1 MPYRQPL
8 LMLLVLTLS
17 SAARA
22 QEDQS
27 PEALMDR
34 ALALRAED
42 REEEAHPLLVR
53 AFEASGTP
61 RARAQLALSHQAL
74 GHWREAYEGL
84 TLALATEDP
93 WIASRREPLEGA
105 LATVRAHVA
114 LLTVVGEPAG
124 AEVLLDAEPR
134 GSLPLPG
141 PLAVD
146 PGTVS
151 LELRMQGRAPEVRVL
166 ALAAGESHTERV
178 SLAAGGASASSG
190 GGSSATPW
198 IVGSLSAGVVIAGAL
213 MLGFGRADAAAVEG
227 APVGTE
233 WASVSDAAER
243 APILSGVGITAL
255 AAGAIGVAAA
265 ILIAIMEG
273 GGESSTAALE
283 LATGTLRF

>member
-1 MPYRQPL
+1 MPHRQTL
-8 LMLLVLTLS
+8 AILMTLTLS
-17 SAARA
+17 GVAHA
-22 QEDQS
+22 QEDES
-27 PEALMDR
+27 PEALTER

-74 GHWREAYEGL
+74 AHWREAYEGL
-84 TLALATEDP
+84 TLALATDDP
-93 WIASRREPLEGA
+93 WIAERREPLETA

-114 LLTVVGEPAG
+114 LLTVIGEPAG

-141 PLAVD
+141 SLAVE

-166 ALAAGESHTERV
+166 VLEAGETHTERV
-178 SLAAGGASASSG
+178 SLAAGTASTPSG

-198 IVGSLSAGVVIAGAL
+198 IVGSLSAGVVIGGAL
-213 MLGFGRADAAAVEG
+213 MLGFGRADAATVEG

-233 WASVSDAAER
+233 WASVSEAAER
-243 APILSGVGITAL
+243 SPILSGAGIAAL

-265 ILIAIMEG
+265 IVIAVLEG
-273 GGESSTAALE
+273 GGQSSEAALE